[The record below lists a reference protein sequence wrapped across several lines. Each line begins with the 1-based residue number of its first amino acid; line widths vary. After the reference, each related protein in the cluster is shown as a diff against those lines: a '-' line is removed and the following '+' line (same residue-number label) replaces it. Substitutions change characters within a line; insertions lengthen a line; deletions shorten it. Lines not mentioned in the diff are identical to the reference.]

1 MKINTSMIN
10 KINTILATAIL
21 NEVFNLNDT
30 GMSYYNNFLNDKDAK
45 YMKYA
50 KGKIGTIQY
59 MPPDVYIEKCAYDIF
74 NSTVEKTLRGINDIN
89 IDKYAEQMKNGEKFD
104 LPVLDY
110 SGKTQEGRHRALAM
124 KKLGIKLMPVLV
136 VRDYNAAKALDL
148 PSYVVV
154 NGPFLGIKDV
164 KNKSDD
170 TSFIYYEPFDMH
182 KDVKDLTDDFI
193 KEKALE
199 VIDKLK
205 KEGKL

>member
-21 NEVFNLNDT
+21 NKVFNLNDT

-110 SGKTQEGRHRALAM
+110 ADKTQEGRHRALAM
-124 KKLGIKLMPVLV
+124 KKLGVDLMPVLV
-136 VRDYNAAKALDL
+136 VRNCNVTSLLRL
-148 PSYVVV
+148 PPYVFI
-154 NGPFLGIKDV
+154 NGIFLGIKDE
-164 KNKSDD
+164 NGSL
-170 TSFIYYEPFDMH
+170 IYYEPMDMH
-182 KDVKDLTDDFI
+182 MEVKDLTDDFI